1 MNIKAKIIL
10 TTLLALCSSAFTRA
24 YAQDTVEVEGQ
35 VLEAGEAEAPLDY
48 AVVSILPAEL
58 HTVTDS
64 DGRFRFTGLRGGVQI
79 HIQVQYVGYKSI
91 DTLVTLSSTRV
102 NRYVFRMETEN
113 FFMDEV
119 VVTAKAND
127 AGEATASEI
136 NRQAIDHLQASSL
149 KDIMQLIPGA
159 VMSNSNLGNPNMLS
173 IRSIDSDPLNSMGT
187 ALILDGAQ
195 QSNNANLQMTSATAG
210 GSTNSP
216 LYYQETSAGNS
227 AAGIDTRT
235 ISLDNV
241 ESVEVIRGIPSAE
254 YGDLTSGAVIVKS
267 KVGQTPLN
275 IKFSARPE
283 QYQGSVS
290 KGLRLG
296 ENGGTLNLNADFLY
310 TIKRPIESYWN
321 YRRFTAGGIWAKRW
335 GDNFDTR
342 TSLNVH
348 YGLDRRTAN
357 PDNAASQLQESGQDA
372 GFKFNHTGN
381 LNINRGWLKS
391 LEYGATFNYTD
402 KLSEESQIA
411 SSASGIYSTNMVSGS
426 IISNWTGQHIYDNSG
441 NEITNLLPGTENAFL
456 DNMSDTR
463 LVKTSV
469 YGKELYANARV
480 KLTLFKDWNNGISNR
495 IIAGA
500 DFKSDG
506 NLGKGKV
513 YDNETAPSP
522 GSSFSSERIRH
533 YYDIPFINQ
542 FSLYAED
549 LYKHAFGRNEFVL
562 SAGVRYDNINGKNIV
577 APRAN
582 ASLSLFD
589 RVTLRGGYGITAKA
603 PSLVYLYPE
612 NAYFDMPLYS
622 SGYKENP
629 AEELYIVK
637 TNIYSAENPDLK
649 IATNNKAEVGLDV
662 RLWENRR
669 LSLTAY
675 WENMKNGYALIR
687 SLENFHLVD
696 LPRYRAVQENPG
708 GLPTLE
714 LEGMYKAW
722 QSYYTPSNTAV
733 RHKKGVE
740 FELDLGRFDAIRTSF
755 NLSGAWMH
763 ENSSSSAYSFSEN
776 IRPGTNG
783 SLDRNIGVYEP
794 GRIVSYRERLVTT
807 LRITHNIPKIG
818 FVVTLTSQLTAMD
831 AAWSTYST
839 DMFVKYLS
847 RTDGKVYDFDLAKA
861 DDEEFSYLFD
871 PVIPENREWAEK
883 AVPTLFFNLTLTK
896 EIGDAM
902 RISFFANNMFYNRP
916 IYNSTK
922 NRRSLIEL
930 GNDIFFGF
938 DITFNIR

>member
-1 MNIKAKIIL
+1 MNPKTIITAVL
-10 TTLLALCSSAFTRA
+10 PLLLGFCIA
-24 YAQDTVEVEGQ
+24 AQAQEKVELEGQ
-35 VLEAGEAEAPLDY
+35 VLEAGTENLPLDY
-48 AVVSILPAEL
+48 AVVSVLPAEL
-58 HTVTDS
+58 HTVTDAE
-64 DGRFRFTGLRGGVQI
+64 GRFLFQDLPGGAKI
-79 HIQVQYVGYKSI
+79 RIQVQYVGYKTI

-119 VVTAKAND
+119 VVTAKANE

-149 KDIMQLIPGA
+149 KDIMQLVPGA
-159 VMSNSNLGNPNMLS
+159 VMSNSNLSNPNMLS
-173 IRSIDSDPLNSMGT
+173 IRSIDNDPLNSMGT

-195 QSNNANLQMTSATAG
+195 QSNNANLQMTSATAN

-216 LYYQETSAGNS
+216 LYYQDASAGNS
-227 AAGIDTRT
+227 AAGVDTRT

-275 IKFSARPE
+275 VKFSARPE
-283 QYQGSVS
+283 QYQGSLA
-290 KGLRLG
+290 KGLKLG
-296 ENGGTLNLNADFLY
+296 EKGGTLNLNADFLY

-321 YRRFTAGGIWAKRW
+321 YRRLTAGGIWAMRW
-335 GDNFDTR
+335 SDNFDTR

-357 PDNAASQLQESGQDA
+357 PDNAASQLQESGRDL

-381 LNINRGWLKS
+381 INVNKGWLKS
-391 LEYGATFNYTD
+391 IEYGATFNYTD
-402 KLSEESQIA
+402 RLSEKSEIA

-426 IISNWTGQHIYDNSG
+426 IISNWPGHSIYDNEG
-441 NEITNLLPGTENAFL
+441 NEITNLLPGTEYAFL
-456 DNMSDTR
+456 DNLSDTR
-463 LVKTSV
+463 LVKTSI
-469 YGKELYANARV
+469 YGKEIYANARV
-480 KLTLFKDWNNGISNR
+480 KLTLYKDWNNGIRNK

-522 GSSFSSERIRH
+522 GNSFSSERIRH
-533 YYDIPFINQ
+533 YYDIPFMNQ

-549 LYKHAFGRNEFVL
+549 LYKQTFGRNEFVL
-562 SAGVRYDNINGKNIV
+562 SAGIRYDNINGKNIV

-582 ASLSLFD
+582 ASITLFD
-589 RVTLRGGYGITAKA
+589 RVTVRGGYGITAKA

-622 SGYKENP
+622 SGYKSDP

-649 IATNNKAEVGLDV
+649 IATNNKAEAGVDI
-662 RLWENRR
+662 RLWDDRR

-675 WENMKNGYALIR
+675 LEKMQNGYSLIR
-687 SLENFHLVD
+687 TLNTFHLVD
-696 LPRYRAVQENPG
+696 LPRYTVVKENAG
-708 GLPTLE
+708 SLPELK
-714 LEGMYKAW
+714 LEGTYKAW
-722 QSYYTPSNTAV
+722 QSYYVPSNTAV
-733 RHKKGVE
+733 RNKKGLE

-755 NLSGAWMH
+755 NLSGAWMR
-763 ENSSSSAYSFSEN
+763 ESYSDNSYSFSEN
-776 IRPGTNG
+776 IRPGENG

-794 GRIVSYRERLVTT
+794 NRIVSYRERLVTT

-818 FVVTLTSQLTAMD
+818 FVVTLTSQLTALD
-831 AAWSTYST
+831 KSWSTYST
-839 DMFVKYLS
+839 DMFTKYIS
-847 RTDGKVYDFDLAKA
+847 RIDGKVYDFDPAMA
-861 DDEEFSYLFD
+861 DDEEFYYLFD
-871 PVIPENREWAEK
+871 PVIPENREWPEK
-883 AVPTLFFNLTLTK
+883 AIPTLFFNLTLTK

-922 NRRSLIEL
+922 NRKTLIEL

>member
-1 MNIKAKIIL
+1 MNPKTIITAVL
-10 TTLLALCSSAFTRA
+10 PLLLGFCIA
-24 YAQDTVEVEGQ
+24 AQAQEKVELEGQ
-35 VLEAGEAEAPLDY
+35 VLEAGTENLPLDY
-48 AVVSILPAEL
+48 AVVSVLPAEL
-58 HTVTDS
+58 HTVTDAE
-64 DGRFRFTGLRGGVQI
+64 GRFLFQDLPGGAKI
-79 HIQVQYVGYKSI
+79 RIQVQYVGYKTI

-119 VVTAKAND
+119 VVTAKANE

-149 KDIMQLIPGA
+149 KDIMQLVPGA
-159 VMSNSNLGNPNMLS
+159 VMSNSNLSNPNMLS
-173 IRSIDSDPLNSMGT
+173 IRSIDNDPLNSMGT

-195 QSNNANLQMTSATAG
+195 QSNNANLQMTSATAN

-216 LYYQETSAGNS
+216 LYYQDASAGNS
-227 AAGIDTRT
+227 AAGVDTRT

-275 IKFSARPE
+275 VKFSARPE
-283 QYQGSVS
+283 QYQGSLA
-290 KGLRLG
+290 KGLKLG
-296 ENGGTLNLNADFLY
+296 EKGGTLNLNADFLY

-321 YRRFTAGGIWAKRW
+321 YRRLTAGGIWAMRW
-335 GDNFDTR
+335 SDNFDTR

-357 PDNAASQLQESGQDA
+357 PDNAASQLQESGRDL

-381 LNINRGWLKS
+381 INVNKGWLKS
-391 LEYGATFNYTD
+391 IEYGATFNYTD
-402 KLSEESQIA
+402 RLSEKSEIA

-426 IISNWTGQHIYDNSG
+426 IISNWPGQSIYDNEG
-441 NEITNLLPGTENAFL
+441 NEITNLLPGTEDAFL
-456 DNMSDTR
+456 DNLSDTR
-463 LVKTSV
+463 LVKTSI
-469 YGKELYANARV
+469 YGKEIYANARV
-480 KLTLFKDWNNGISNR
+480 KLTLYKDWNNGIRNK

-522 GSSFSSERIRH
+522 GNSFSSERIRH
-533 YYDIPFINQ
+533 YYDIPFMNQ

-549 LYKHAFGRNEFVL
+549 LYKQTFGRNEFVL
-562 SAGVRYDNINGKNIV
+562 SAGIRYDNINGKNIV

-582 ASLSLFD
+582 ASITLFD
-589 RVTLRGGYGITAKA
+589 RVTVRGGYGITAKA

-622 SGYKENP
+622 SGYKSDP

-649 IATNNKAEVGLDV
+649 IATNNKAEAGVDI
-662 RLWENRR
+662 RLWDDRR

-675 WENMKNGYALIR
+675 LEKMQNGYSLIR
-687 SLENFHLVD
+687 TLNTFHLVD
-696 LPRYRAVQENPG
+696 LPRYTVVKENAG
-708 GLPTLE
+708 SLPELK
-714 LEGMYKAW
+714 LEGTYKAW
-722 QSYYTPSNTAV
+722 QSYYVPSNTAV
-733 RHKKGVE
+733 RNKKGLE

-755 NLSGAWMH
+755 NLSGAWMR
-763 ENSSSSAYSFSEN
+763 ESYSDNSYSFSEN
-776 IRPGTNG
+776 IRPGENG

-794 GRIVSYRERLVTT
+794 NRIVSYRERLVTT

-818 FVVTLTSQLTAMD
+818 FVVTLTSQLTALD
-831 AAWSTYST
+831 KSWSTYST
-839 DMFVKYLS
+839 DMFTKYIS
-847 RTDGKVYDFDLAKA
+847 RIDGKVYDFDPAMA
-861 DDEEFSYLFD
+861 DDEEFYYLFD
-871 PVIPENREWAEK
+871 PVIPENREWPEK
-883 AVPTLFFNLTLTK
+883 AIPTLFFNLTLTK

-922 NRRSLIEL
+922 NRKTLIEL

>member
-1 MNIKAKIIL
+1 MNPKTIITAVL
-10 TTLLALCSSAFTRA
+10 PLLLGFCIT
-24 YAQDTVEVEGQ
+24 AQAQEKVELEGQ
-35 VLEAGEAEAPLDY
+35 VLEAGTENLPLDY
-48 AVVSILPAEL
+48 AVVSVLPAEL
-58 HTVTDS
+58 HTVTDAE
-64 DGRFRFTGLRGGVQI
+64 GRFLFQDLPGGAKI
-79 HIQVQYVGYKSI
+79 RIQVQYVGYKTI

-119 VVTAKAND
+119 VVTAKANE

-149 KDIMQLIPGA
+149 KDIMQLVPGA
-159 VMSNSNLGNPNMLS
+159 VMSNSNLSNPNMLS
-173 IRSIDSDPLNSMGT
+173 IRSIDNDPLNSMGT

-195 QSNNANLQMTSATAG
+195 QSNNANLQMTSATAN

-216 LYYQETSAGNS
+216 LYYQDASAGNS
-227 AAGIDTRT
+227 AAGVDTRT

-275 IKFSARPE
+275 VKFSARPE
-283 QYQGSVS
+283 QYQGSLA
-290 KGLRLG
+290 KGLKLG
-296 ENGGTLNLNADFLY
+296 EKGGTLNLNADFLY

-321 YRRFTAGGIWAKRW
+321 YRRLTAGGIWAMRW
-335 GDNFDTR
+335 SDNFDTR

-357 PDNAASQLQESGQDA
+357 PDNAASQLQESGRDL

-381 LNINRGWLKS
+381 INVNKGWLKS
-391 LEYGATFNYTD
+391 IEYGATFNYTD
-402 KLSEESQIA
+402 RLSEKSEIA

-426 IISNWTGQHIYDNSG
+426 IISNWPGQSIYDNEG
-441 NEITNLLPGTENAFL
+441 NEITNLLPGTEDAFL
-456 DNMSDTR
+456 DNLSDTR
-463 LVKTSV
+463 LVKTSI
-469 YGKELYANARV
+469 YGKEIYANARV
-480 KLTLFKDWNNGISNR
+480 KLTLYKDWNNGIRNK

-522 GSSFSSERIRH
+522 GNSFSSERIRH
-533 YYDIPFINQ
+533 YYDIPFMNQ

-549 LYKHAFGRNEFVL
+549 LYKQTFGRNEFVL
-562 SAGVRYDNINGKNIV
+562 SAGIRYDNINGKNIV

-582 ASLSLFD
+582 ASITFFD
-589 RVTLRGGYGITAKA
+589 RVTVRGGYGITAKA

-622 SGYKENP
+622 SGYKSDP

-649 IATNNKAEVGLDV
+649 IATNNKAEAGVDI
-662 RLWENRR
+662 RLWDDRR

-675 WENMKNGYALIR
+675 LEKMQNGYSLIR
-687 SLENFHLVD
+687 TLNTFHLVD
-696 LPRYRAVQENPG
+696 LPRYTVVKENAG
-708 GLPTLE
+708 SLPELK
-714 LEGMYKAW
+714 LEGTYKAW
-722 QSYYTPSNTAV
+722 QSYYVPSNTAV
-733 RHKKGVE
+733 RNKKGLE

-755 NLSGAWMH
+755 NLSGAWMR
-763 ENSSSSAYSFSEN
+763 ESYSDNSYSFSEN
-776 IRPGTNG
+776 IRPGENG

-794 GRIVSYRERLVTT
+794 NRIVSYRERLVTT

-818 FVVTLTSQLTAMD
+818 FVVTLTSQLTALD
-831 AAWSTYST
+831 KSWSTYST
-839 DMFVKYLS
+839 DMFTKYIS
-847 RTDGKVYDFDLAKA
+847 RVDGKVYDFDPAMA
-861 DDEEFSYLFD
+861 DDEEFYYMFD
-871 PVIPENREWAEK
+871 PVIPENREWPEK
-883 AVPTLFFNLTLTK
+883 AIPTLFFNLTLTK

-922 NRRSLIEL
+922 NRKTLIEL

>member
-1 MNIKAKIIL
+1 MNPKTIITAVL
-10 TTLLALCSSAFTRA
+10 PLLLGFCIA
-24 YAQDTVEVEGQ
+24 AQAQEKVELEGQ
-35 VLEAGEAEAPLDY
+35 VLEAGTENLPLDY
-48 AVVSILPAEL
+48 AVVSVLPAEL
-58 HTVTDS
+58 HTVTDAE
-64 DGRFRFTGLRGGVQI
+64 GRFLFQDLPGGAKI
-79 HIQVQYVGYKSI
+79 RIQVQYVGYKTI

-119 VVTAKAND
+119 VVTAKANE

-149 KDIMQLIPGA
+149 KDIMQLVPGA
-159 VMSNSNLGNPNMLS
+159 VMSNSNLNNPNMLS
-173 IRSIDSDPLNSMGT
+173 IRSIDNDPLNSMGT

-195 QSNNANLQMTSATAG
+195 QSNNANLQMTSATAN

-216 LYYQETSAGNS
+216 LYYQDASAGNS
-227 AAGIDTRT
+227 AAGVDTRT

-275 IKFSARPE
+275 VKFSARPE
-283 QYQGSVS
+283 QYQGSLA
-290 KGLRLG
+290 KGLKLG
-296 ENGGTLNLNADFLY
+296 EKGGTLNLNADFLY

-321 YRRFTAGGIWAKRW
+321 YRRLTAGGIWAMRW
-335 GDNFDTR
+335 SDNFDTR

-357 PDNAASQLQESGQDA
+357 PDNAASQLQESGRDL

-381 LNINRGWLKS
+381 INVNKGWLKS
-391 LEYGATFNYTD
+391 IEYGATFNYTD
-402 KLSEESQIA
+402 RLSEKSEIA

-426 IISNWTGQHIYDNSG
+426 IVSNWPGQSIYDNEG
-441 NEITNLLPGTENAFL
+441 NEITNLLPGTEDAFL
-456 DNMSDTR
+456 DNLSDTR
-463 LVKTSV
+463 LVKTSI
-469 YGKELYANARV
+469 YGKEIYANARV
-480 KLTLFKDWNNGISNR
+480 KLTLYKDWNNGIRNK

-522 GSSFSSERIRH
+522 GNSFSSERIRH
-533 YYDIPFINQ
+533 YYDIPFMNQ

-549 LYKHAFGRNEFVL
+549 LYKQTFGRNEFVL

-582 ASLSLFD
+582 ASITLFD
-589 RVTLRGGYGITAKA
+589 RVTVRGGYGITAKA

-622 SGYKENP
+622 SGYKSDP

-649 IATNNKAEVGLDV
+649 IATNNKAEAGVDI
-662 RLWENRR
+662 RLWDDRR

-675 WENMKNGYALIR
+675 LEKMQNGYSLIR
-687 SLENFHLVD
+687 TLNTFHLVD
-696 LPRYRAVQENPG
+696 LPRYTVVKENAG
-708 GLPTLE
+708 SLPELK
-714 LEGMYKAW
+714 LEGTYKAW
-722 QSYYTPSNTAV
+722 QSYYVPSNTAV
-733 RHKKGVE
+733 RNKKGLE

-755 NLSGAWMH
+755 NLSGAWMR
-763 ENSSSSAYSFSEN
+763 ESYSDNSYSFSEN
-776 IRPGTNG
+776 IRPGENG

-794 GRIVSYRERLVTT
+794 NRIVSYRERLVTT

-818 FVVTLTSQLTAMD
+818 FVVTLTSQLTALD
-831 AAWSTYST
+831 KSWSTYST
-839 DMFVKYLS
+839 DMFTKYIS
-847 RTDGKVYDFDLAKA
+847 RIDGKVYDFDPAMA
-861 DDEEFSYLFD
+861 DDEEFYYLFD
-871 PVIPENREWAEK
+871 PVIPENREWPEK
-883 AVPTLFFNLTLTK
+883 AIPTLFFNLTLTK

-922 NRRSLIEL
+922 NRKTLIEL

>member
-1 MNIKAKIIL
+1 MNPKTIITAVL
-10 TTLLALCSSAFTRA
+10 PLLLGFCIA
-24 YAQDTVEVEGQ
+24 AQAQEKVELEGQ
-35 VLEAGEAEAPLDY
+35 VLEAGTENLPLDY
-48 AVVSILPAEL
+48 AVVSVLPAEL
-58 HTVTDS
+58 HTVTDAE
-64 DGRFRFTGLRGGVQI
+64 GRFLFQDLPGGAKI
-79 HIQVQYVGYKSI
+79 RIQVQYVGYKTI

-119 VVTAKAND
+119 VVTAKANE

-149 KDIMQLIPGA
+149 KDIMQLVPGA
-159 VMSNSNLGNPNMLS
+159 VMSNSNLSNPNMLS
-173 IRSIDSDPLNSMGT
+173 IRSIDNDPLNSMGT

-195 QSNNANLQMTSATAG
+195 QSNNANLQMTSATAN

-216 LYYQETSAGNS
+216 LYYQDASAGNS
-227 AAGIDTRT
+227 AAGVDTRT

-275 IKFSARPE
+275 VKFSARPE
-283 QYQGSVS
+283 QYQGSLA
-290 KGLRLG
+290 KGLKLG
-296 ENGGTLNLNADFLY
+296 EKGGTLNLNADFLY

-321 YRRFTAGGIWAKRW
+321 YRRLTAGGIWAMRW
-335 GDNFDTR
+335 SDNFDTR

-357 PDNAASQLQESGQDA
+357 PDNAASQLQESGRDL

-381 LNINRGWLKS
+381 INVNKGWLKS
-391 LEYGATFNYTD
+391 IEYGATFNYTD
-402 KLSEESQIA
+402 RLSEKSEIA

-426 IISNWTGQHIYDNSG
+426 IISNWPGQSIYDNEG
-441 NEITNLLPGTENAFL
+441 NEITNLLPGTEDAFL
-456 DNMSDTR
+456 DNLSDTR
-463 LVKTSV
+463 LVKTSI
-469 YGKELYANARV
+469 YGKEIYANARV
-480 KLTLFKDWNNGISNR
+480 KLTLYKDWNNGIRNK

-522 GSSFSSERIRH
+522 GNSFSSERIRH
-533 YYDIPFINQ
+533 YYDIPFMNQ

-549 LYKHAFGRNEFVL
+549 LYKQTFGRNEFVL

-582 ASLSLFD
+582 ASITLFD
-589 RVTLRGGYGITAKA
+589 RVTVRGGYGITAKA

-622 SGYKENP
+622 SGYKSDP

-649 IATNNKAEVGLDV
+649 IATNNKAEAGVDI
-662 RLWENRR
+662 RLWDDRR

-675 WENMKNGYALIR
+675 LEKMQNGYSLIR
-687 SLENFHLVD
+687 TLNTFHLVD
-696 LPRYRAVQENPG
+696 LPRYTVVKENAG
-708 GLPTLE
+708 SLPELK
-714 LEGMYKAW
+714 LEGTYKAW
-722 QSYYTPSNTAV
+722 QSYYVPSNTAV
-733 RHKKGVE
+733 RNKKGLE

-755 NLSGAWMH
+755 NLSGAWMR
-763 ENSSSSAYSFSEN
+763 ESYSDNSYSFSEN
-776 IRPGTNG
+776 IRPGENG

-794 GRIVSYRERLVTT
+794 NRIVSYRERLVTT

-818 FVVTLTSQLTAMD
+818 FVVTLTSQLTALD
-831 AAWSTYST
+831 KSWSTYST
-839 DMFVKYLS
+839 DMFTKYIS
-847 RTDGKVYDFDLAKA
+847 RIDGKVYDFDPAMA
-861 DDEEFSYLFD
+861 DDEEFYYLFD
-871 PVIPENREWAEK
+871 PVIPENREWPEK
-883 AVPTLFFNLTLTK
+883 AIPTLFFNLTLTK

-922 NRRSLIEL
+922 NRKTLIEL

>member
-1 MNIKAKIIL
+1 MNPKTIITAVL
-10 TTLLALCSSAFTRA
+10 PLLLGFCIATQ
-24 YAQDTVEVEGQ
+24 AQEKVELEGQ
-35 VLEAGEAEAPLDY
+35 VLEAGTENLPLDY
-48 AVVSILPAEL
+48 AVVSVLPAEL
-58 HTVTDS
+58 HTVTDAE
-64 DGRFRFTGLRGGVQI
+64 GRFLFQDLPGGAKI
-79 HIQVQYVGYKSI
+79 RIQVQYVGYKTI

-119 VVTAKAND
+119 VVTAKANE

-149 KDIMQLIPGA
+149 KDIMQLVPGA
-159 VMSNSNLGNPNMLS
+159 VMSNSNLSNPNMLS
-173 IRSIDSDPLNSMGT
+173 IRSIDNDPLNSMGT

-195 QSNNANLQMTSATAG
+195 QSNNANLQMTSATAN

-216 LYYQETSAGNS
+216 LYYQDASAGNS
-227 AAGIDTRT
+227 AAGVDTRT

-275 IKFSARPE
+275 VKFSARPE
-283 QYQGSVS
+283 QYQGSLA

-296 ENGGTLNLNADFLY
+296 EKGGTMNLNADFLY
-310 TIKRPIESYWN
+310 TVKRPIESYWN
-321 YRRFTAGGIWAKRW
+321 YRRFTAGGIWAMRW
-335 GDNFDTR
+335 SDGFDTR

-357 PDNAASQLQESGQDA
+357 PDNAASQLQESGRDL

-381 LNINRGWLKS
+381 INVNKGWLKS
-391 LEYGATFNYTD
+391 IEYGATFNYTD
-402 KLSEESQIA
+402 RLSEKSEIA

-426 IISNWTGQHIYDNSG
+426 IISNWPGQPVYDNEG
-441 NEITNLLPGTENAFL
+441 NEITNLLPGTEDAFL
-456 DNMSDTR
+456 DNLSDTR
-463 LVKTSV
+463 LVKTSI
-469 YGKELYANARV
+469 YGKEIYANARV
-480 KLTLFKDWNNGISNR
+480 KLTFYKDWNNGIRNK

-522 GSSFSSERIRH
+522 GNSFSSERIRH
-533 YYDIPFINQ
+533 YYDIPFMNQ

-549 LYKHAFGRNEFVL
+549 LYKQTFGRNEFVL

-582 ASLSLFD
+582 ASITLFD
-589 RVTLRGGYGITAKA
+589 RVTVRGGYGITAKA

-622 SGYKENP
+622 SGYKSDP

-649 IATNNKAEVGLDV
+649 IATNNKAEAGVDI
-662 RLWENRR
+662 RLWDDRR

-675 WENMKNGYALIR
+675 LEKMQNGYSLIR
-687 SLENFHLVD
+687 TLNTFHLVD
-696 LPRYRAVQENPG
+696 LPRYTAVKENAG
-708 GLPTLE
+708 TLPELE
-714 LEGMYKAW
+714 LEGTYKAW
-722 QSYYTPSNTAV
+722 QSYYVPSNTAV
-733 RHKKGVE
+733 RNKKGLE

-755 NLSGAWMH
+755 NLSGAWMR
-763 ENSSSSAYSFSEN
+763 ESYSDNSYSFSEN
-776 IRPGTNG
+776 IRPGQNG

-794 GRIVSYRERLVTT
+794 NRIVSYRERLVTT

-818 FVVTLTSQLTAMD
+818 FVVTLTSQLTALD
-831 AAWSTYST
+831 KSWSTYST
-839 DMFVKYLS
+839 DMFTKYIS
-847 RTDGKVYDFDLAKA
+847 RIDGKVYDFDPAMA
-861 DDEEFSYLFD
+861 DDEEFYYLFD
-871 PVIPENREWAEK
+871 PVIPENREWPEK
-883 AVPTLFFNLTLTK
+883 AIPTLFFNLTLTK

-922 NRRSLIEL
+922 NRKTLIEL
-930 GNDIFFGF
+930 GSDIFFGF

>member
-1 MNIKAKIIL
+1 M
-10 TTLLALCSSAFTRA
+10 
-24 YAQDTVEVEGQ
+24 
-35 VLEAGEAEAPLDY
+35 
-48 AVVSILPAEL
+48 
-58 HTVTDS
+58 
-64 DGRFRFTGLRGGVQI
+64 
-79 HIQVQYVGYKSI
+79 
-91 DTLVTLSSTRV
+91 TLSSTRV

-119 VVTAKAND
+119 VVTAKANE

-149 KDIMQLIPGA
+149 KDIMQLVPGA
-159 VMSNSNLGNPNMLS
+159 VMSNSNLSNPNMLS
-173 IRSIDSDPLNSMGT
+173 IRSIDNDPLNSMGT

-195 QSNNANLQMTSATAG
+195 QSNNANLQMTSATAN

-216 LYYQETSAGNS
+216 LYYQDASAGNS
-227 AAGIDTRT
+227 AAGVDTRT

-275 IKFSARPE
+275 VKFSARPE
-283 QYQGSVS
+283 QYQGSLA

-296 ENGGTLNLNADFLY
+296 EKGGTLNLNADFLY
-310 TIKRPIESYWN
+310 TVKRPIESYWN
-321 YRRFTAGGIWAKRW
+321 YRRFTAGGIWAMRW
-335 GDNFDTR
+335 SDGFDTR

-357 PDNAASQLQESGQDA
+357 PDNAASQLQESGRDL

-381 LNINRGWLKS
+381 INVNKGWLKS
-391 LEYGATFNYTD
+391 IEYGATFNYTD
-402 KLSEESQIA
+402 RLSEKSEIA

-426 IISNWTGQHIYDNSG
+426 IISNWPGQPVYDNEGS
-441 NEITNLLPGTENAFL
+441 EITNLLPGTEDAFL
-456 DNMSDTR
+456 DNLSDTR
-463 LVKTSV
+463 LVKTSI
-469 YGKELYANARV
+469 YGKEIYANARV
-480 KLTLFKDWNNGISNR
+480 KLTFYKDWNNGIRNK

-522 GSSFSSERIRH
+522 GNSFSSERIRH
-533 YYDIPFINQ
+533 YYDIPFMNQ

-549 LYKHAFGRNEFVL
+549 LYKQTFGRNEFVL

-582 ASLSLFD
+582 ASITLFD
-589 RVTLRGGYGITAKA
+589 RVTVRGGYGITAKA

-622 SGYKENP
+622 SGYKSDP

-649 IATNNKAEVGLDV
+649 IATNNKAEAGVDI
-662 RLWENRR
+662 RLWDDRR

-675 WENMKNGYALIR
+675 LEKMQNGYSLIR
-687 SLENFHLVD
+687 TLNTFHLVD
-696 LPRYRAVQENPG
+696 LPRYTVVKENAG
-708 GLPTLE
+708 SLPELK
-714 LEGMYKAW
+714 LEGTYKAW
-722 QSYYTPSNTAV
+722 QSYYVPSNTAV
-733 RHKKGVE
+733 RNKKGLE

-755 NLSGAWMH
+755 NLSGAWMR
-763 ENSSSSAYSFSEN
+763 ESYSNNSYSFSEN
-776 IRPGTNG
+776 IRPGQNG

-794 GRIVSYRERLVTT
+794 NRIVSYRERLVTT

-818 FVVTLTSQLTAMD
+818 FVVTLTSQLTALD
-831 AAWSTYST
+831 KSWSTYST
-839 DMFVKYLS
+839 DMFTKYIS
-847 RTDGKVYDFDLAKA
+847 RIDGKVYDFDPAMA
-861 DDEEFSYLFD
+861 DDEEFYYLFD
-871 PVIPENREWAEK
+871 PVIPENREWPEK
-883 AVPTLFFNLTLTK
+883 AIPTLFFNLTLTK

-922 NRRSLIEL
+922 NRKTLIEL

>member
-1 MNIKAKIIL
+1 MTPKTIITAVL
-10 TTLLALCSSAFTRA
+10 PLLLGFCIATQ
-24 YAQDTVEVEGQ
+24 AQEKVELEGQ
-35 VLEAGEAEAPLDY
+35 VLEAGTGNLPLDY
-48 AVVSILPAEL
+48 AVVSVLPAEL
-58 HTVTDS
+58 HTVTDAE
-64 DGRFRFTGLRGGVQI
+64 GRFLFQNLPGGAKI
-79 HIQVQYVGYKSI
+79 RIQVQYVGYKTI

-119 VVTAKAND
+119 VVTAKANE

-149 KDIMQLIPGA
+149 KDIMQLVPGA
-159 VMSNSNLGNPNMLS
+159 VMSNSNLSNPNMLS
-173 IRSIDSDPLNSMGT
+173 IRSIDNDPLNSMGT

-195 QSNNANLQMTSATAG
+195 QSNNANLQMTSATAN

-216 LYYQETSAGNS
+216 LYYQDASAGNS
-227 AAGIDTRT
+227 AAGVDTRT

-275 IKFSARPE
+275 VKFSARPE
-283 QYQGSVS
+283 QYQGSLA

-296 ENGGTLNLNADFLY
+296 EKGGTLNLNADFLY
-310 TIKRPIESYWN
+310 TVKRPIESYWN
-321 YRRFTAGGIWAKRW
+321 YRRFTAGGIWAMRW
-335 GDNFDTR
+335 SDGFDTR

-357 PDNAASQLQESGQDA
+357 PDNAASQLQESGRDL

-381 LNINRGWLKS
+381 INVNKGWLKS
-391 LEYGATFNYTD
+391 IEYGATFNYTD
-402 KLSEESQIA
+402 RLSEKSEIA

-426 IISNWTGQHIYDNSG
+426 IISNWPGQPVYDNEGS
-441 NEITNLLPGTENAFL
+441 EITNLLPGTEDAFL
-456 DNMSDTR
+456 DNLSDTR
-463 LVKTSV
+463 LVKTSI
-469 YGKELYANARV
+469 YGKEIYANARV
-480 KLTLFKDWNNGISNR
+480 KLTFYKDWNNGIRNK

-522 GSSFSSERIRH
+522 GNSFSSERIRH
-533 YYDIPFINQ
+533 YYDIPFMNQ

-549 LYKHAFGRNEFVL
+549 LYKQTFGRNEFVL

-582 ASLSLFD
+582 ASITLFD
-589 RVTLRGGYGITAKA
+589 RVTVRGGYGITAKA

-622 SGYKENP
+622 SGYKSDP

-649 IATNNKAEVGLDV
+649 IATNNKAEAGVDI
-662 RLWENRR
+662 RLWDDRR

-675 WENMKNGYALIR
+675 LEKMQNGYSLIR
-687 SLENFHLVD
+687 TLNTFHLVD
-696 LPRYRAVQENPG
+696 LPRYTVVKENAG
-708 GLPTLE
+708 SLPELK
-714 LEGMYKAW
+714 LEGTYKAW
-722 QSYYTPSNTAV
+722 QSYYVPSNTAV
-733 RHKKGVE
+733 RNKKGLE

-755 NLSGAWMH
+755 NLSGAWMR
-763 ENSSSSAYSFSEN
+763 ESYSNNSYSFSEN
-776 IRPGTNG
+776 IRPGQNG

-794 GRIVSYRERLVTT
+794 NRIVSYRERLVTT

-818 FVVTLTSQLTAMD
+818 FVVTLTSQLTALD
-831 AAWSTYST
+831 KSWSTYST
-839 DMFVKYLS
+839 DMFTKYIS
-847 RTDGKVYDFDLAKA
+847 RIDGKVYDFDPAMA
-861 DDEEFSYLFD
+861 DDEEFYYLFD
-871 PVIPENREWAEK
+871 PVIPENREWPEK
-883 AVPTLFFNLTLTK
+883 AIPTLFFNLTLTK

-922 NRRSLIEL
+922 NRKTLIEL

>member
-1 MNIKAKIIL
+1 MNPKTIITAVL
-10 TTLLALCSSAFTRA
+10 PLLLGFCIATQ
-24 YAQDTVEVEGQ
+24 AQERVELEGQ
-35 VLEAGEAEAPLDY
+35 VLEAGTENLPLDY
-48 AVVSILPAEL
+48 AVVSVLPAEL
-58 HTVTDS
+58 HTVTDAE
-64 DGRFRFTGLRGGVQI
+64 GRFLFQDLPGGAKI
-79 HIQVQYVGYKSI
+79 RIQVQYVGYKTI

-119 VVTAKAND
+119 VVTAKANE

-149 KDIMQLIPGA
+149 KDIMQLVPGA
-159 VMSNSNLGNPNMLS
+159 VMSNSNLSNPNMLS
-173 IRSIDSDPLNSMGT
+173 IRSIDNDPLNSMGT

-195 QSNNANLQMTSATAG
+195 QSNNANLQMTSATAN

-216 LYYQETSAGNS
+216 LYYQDASAGNS
-227 AAGIDTRT
+227 AAGVDTRT

-275 IKFSARPE
+275 VKFSARPE
-283 QYQGSVS
+283 QYQGSLA

-296 ENGGTLNLNADFLY
+296 EKGGTLNLNADFLY
-310 TIKRPIESYWN
+310 TVKRPIESYWN
-321 YRRFTAGGIWAKRW
+321 YRRFTAGGIWAMRW
-335 GDNFDTR
+335 SDGFDTR

-357 PDNAASQLQESGQDA
+357 PDNAASQLQESGRDL

-381 LNINRGWLKS
+381 INVNKGWLKS
-391 LEYGATFNYTD
+391 IEYGATFNYTD
-402 KLSEESQIA
+402 RLSEKSEIA

-426 IISNWTGQHIYDNSG
+426 IISNWPGQPVYDNGG
-441 NEITNLLPGTENAFL
+441 NEITNLLPGTEDAFL
-456 DNMSDTR
+456 DNLSDTR
-463 LVKTSV
+463 LVKTSI
-469 YGKELYANARV
+469 YGKEIYANARV
-480 KLTLFKDWNNGISNR
+480 KLTFYKDWNNGIRNK

-522 GSSFSSERIRH
+522 GNSFSSERIRH
-533 YYDIPFINQ
+533 YYDIPFMNQ

-549 LYKHAFGRNEFVL
+549 LYKQTFGRNEFVL

-582 ASLSLFD
+582 ASITLFD
-589 RVTLRGGYGITAKA
+589 RVTVRGGYGITAKA

-622 SGYKENP
+622 SGYKSDP

-649 IATNNKAEVGLDV
+649 IATNNKAEAGVDI
-662 RLWENRR
+662 RLWDDRR

-675 WENMKNGYALIR
+675 LEKMQNGYSLIR
-687 SLENFHLVD
+687 TPNTFHLVD
-696 LPRYRAVQENPG
+696 LPRYTAVKENAG
-708 GLPTLE
+708 TLPELE
-714 LEGMYKAW
+714 LEGTYKAW
-722 QSYYTPSNTAV
+722 QSYYVPSNTAV
-733 RHKKGVE
+733 RNKKGLE

-755 NLSGAWMH
+755 NLSGAWMR
-763 ENSSSSAYSFSEN
+763 ESYSDNSYSFSEN
-776 IRPGTNG
+776 IRPGQNG

-794 GRIVSYRERLVTT
+794 NRIVSYRERLVTT

-818 FVVTLTSQLTAMD
+818 FVVTLTSQLTALD
-831 AAWSTYST
+831 KSWSTYST
-839 DMFVKYLS
+839 DMFTKYIS
-847 RTDGKVYDFDLAKA
+847 RIDGKVYDFDPAMA
-861 DDEEFSYLFD
+861 DDEEFYYLFD
-871 PVIPENREWAEK
+871 PVIPENREWPEK
-883 AVPTLFFNLTLTK
+883 AIPTLFFNLTLTK

-922 NRRSLIEL
+922 NRKTLIEL
-930 GNDIFFGF
+930 GSDIFFGF

>member
-1 MNIKAKIIL
+1 MNPKTIITAVL
-10 TTLLALCSSAFTRA
+10 PLLLGFCIATQ
-24 YAQDTVEVEGQ
+24 AQEKVELEGQ
-35 VLEAGEAEAPLDY
+35 VLEAGTENLPLDY
-48 AVVSILPAEL
+48 AVVSVLPAEL
-58 HTVTDS
+58 HTVTDAE
-64 DGRFRFTGLRGGVQI
+64 GRFLFQDLPGGAKI
-79 HIQVQYVGYKSI
+79 RIQVQYVGYKTI

-119 VVTAKAND
+119 VVTAKANE

-149 KDIMQLIPGA
+149 KDIMQLVPGA
-159 VMSNSNLGNPNMLS
+159 VMSNSNLSNPNMLS
-173 IRSIDSDPLNSMGT
+173 IRSIDNDPLNSMGT

-195 QSNNANLQMTSATAG
+195 QSNNANLQMTSATAN

-216 LYYQETSAGNS
+216 LYYQDASAGNS
-227 AAGIDTRT
+227 AAGVDTRT

-275 IKFSARPE
+275 VKFSARPE
-283 QYQGSVS
+283 QYQGSLA

-296 ENGGTLNLNADFLY
+296 EKGGTLNLNADFLY
-310 TIKRPIESYWN
+310 TVKRPIESYWN
-321 YRRFTAGGIWAKRW
+321 YRRFTAGGIWAMRW
-335 GDNFDTR
+335 SDGFDTR

-357 PDNAASQLQESGQDA
+357 PDNAASQLQESGRDL

-381 LNINRGWLKS
+381 INVNKGWLKS
-391 LEYGATFNYTD
+391 IEYGATFNYTD
-402 KLSEESQIA
+402 RLSEKSEIA

-426 IISNWTGQHIYDNSG
+426 IISNWPGQPVYDNEG
-441 NEITNLLPGTENAFL
+441 NEITNLLPGTEDAFL
-456 DNMSDTR
+456 DNLSDTR
-463 LVKTSV
+463 LVKTSI
-469 YGKELYANARV
+469 YGKEIYANARV
-480 KLTLFKDWNNGISNR
+480 KLTFYKDWNNGIRNK

-522 GSSFSSERIRH
+522 GNSFSSERIRH
-533 YYDIPFINQ
+533 YYDIPFMNQ

-549 LYKHAFGRNEFVL
+549 LYKQTFGRNEFVL

-582 ASLSLFD
+582 ASITLFD
-589 RVTLRGGYGITAKA
+589 RVTVRGGYGITAKA

-622 SGYKENP
+622 SGYKSDP

-649 IATNNKAEVGLDV
+649 IATNNKAEAGVDI
-662 RLWENRR
+662 RLWDDRR

-675 WENMKNGYALIR
+675 LEKMQNGYSLIR
-687 SLENFHLVD
+687 TLNTFHLVD
-696 LPRYRAVQENPG
+696 LPRYTAVKENAG
-708 GLPTLE
+708 ALPELE
-714 LEGMYKAW
+714 LEGTYKAW
-722 QSYYTPSNTAV
+722 QSYYVPSNTAV
-733 RHKKGVE
+733 RNKKGLE

-755 NLSGAWMH
+755 NLSGAWMR
-763 ENSSSSAYSFSEN
+763 ESYSDNSYSFSEN
-776 IRPGTNG
+776 IRPGQNG

-794 GRIVSYRERLVTT
+794 NRIVSYRERLVTT

-818 FVVTLTSQLTAMD
+818 FVVTLTSQLTALD
-831 AAWSTYST
+831 KSWSTYST
-839 DMFVKYLS
+839 DMFTKYIS
-847 RTDGKVYDFDLAKA
+847 RIDGKVYDFDPAMA
-861 DDEEFSYLFD
+861 DDEEFYYLFD
-871 PVIPENREWAEK
+871 PVIPENREWPEK
-883 AVPTLFFNLTLTK
+883 AIPTLFFNLTLTK

-922 NRRSLIEL
+922 NRKTLIEL
-930 GNDIFFGF
+930 GSDIFFGF

>member
-1 MNIKAKIIL
+1 MNPKTIITAVL
-10 TTLLALCSSAFTRA
+10 PLLLGFCIA
-24 YAQDTVEVEGQ
+24 AQAQEKVELEGQ
-35 VLEAGEAEAPLDY
+35 VLEAGTENLPLDY
-48 AVVSILPAEL
+48 AVVSVLPAEL
-58 HTVTDS
+58 HTVTDAE
-64 DGRFRFTGLRGGVQI
+64 GRFLFQDLPGGAKI
-79 HIQVQYVGYKSI
+79 RIQVQYVGYKTI

-119 VVTAKAND
+119 VVTAKANE

-149 KDIMQLIPGA
+149 KDIMQLVPGA
-159 VMSNSNLGNPNMLS
+159 VMSNSNLSNPNMLS
-173 IRSIDSDPLNSMGT
+173 IRSIDNDPLNSMGT

-195 QSNNANLQMTSATAG
+195 QSNNANLQMTSATAN
-210 GSTNSP
+210 GSTHSP
-216 LYYQETSAGNS
+216 LYYQDASAGNS
-227 AAGIDTRT
+227 AAGVDTRT

-275 IKFSARPE
+275 VKFSARPE
-283 QYQGSVS
+283 QYQGSLA
-290 KGLRLG
+290 KGLKLG
-296 ENGGTLNLNADFLY
+296 EKGGTLNLNADFLY

-321 YRRFTAGGIWAKRW
+321 YRRLTAGGIWAMRW
-335 GDNFDTR
+335 SDNFDTR

-357 PDNAASQLQESGQDA
+357 PDNAASQLQESGRDL

-381 LNINRGWLKS
+381 INVNKGWLKS
-391 LEYGATFNYTD
+391 IEYGATFNYTD
-402 KLSEESQIA
+402 RLSEKSEIA

-426 IISNWTGQHIYDNSG
+426 IISNWPGQSIYDNEG
-441 NEITNLLPGTENAFL
+441 NEITNLLPGTEDAFL
-456 DNMSDTR
+456 DNLSDTR
-463 LVKTSV
+463 LVKTSI
-469 YGKELYANARV
+469 YGKEIYANARV
-480 KLTLFKDWNNGISNR
+480 KLTLYKDWNNGIRNK

-522 GSSFSSERIRH
+522 GNSFSSERIRH
-533 YYDIPFINQ
+533 YYDIPFMNQ

-549 LYKHAFGRNEFVL
+549 LYKQTFGRNEFVL

-582 ASLSLFD
+582 ASITLFD
-589 RVTLRGGYGITAKA
+589 RVTVRGGYGITAKA

-622 SGYKENP
+622 SGYKSDP

-649 IATNNKAEVGLDV
+649 IATNNKAEAGVDI
-662 RLWENRR
+662 RLWDDRR

-675 WENMKNGYALIR
+675 LEKMQNGYSLIR
-687 SLENFHLVD
+687 TLNTFHLVD
-696 LPRYRAVQENPG
+696 LPRYTVVKENAG
-708 GLPTLE
+708 SLPELK
-714 LEGMYKAW
+714 LEGTYKAW
-722 QSYYTPSNTAV
+722 QSYYVPSNTAV
-733 RHKKGVE
+733 RNKKGLE

-755 NLSGAWMH
+755 NLSGAWMR
-763 ENSSSSAYSFSEN
+763 ESYSDNSYSFSEN
-776 IRPGTNG
+776 IRPGENG

-794 GRIVSYRERLVTT
+794 NRIVSYRERLVTT

-818 FVVTLTSQLTAMD
+818 FVVTLTSQLTALD
-831 AAWSTYST
+831 KSWSTYST
-839 DMFVKYLS
+839 DMFTKYIS
-847 RTDGKVYDFDLAKA
+847 RIDGKVYDFDPAMA
-861 DDEEFSYLFD
+861 DDEEFYYLFD
-871 PVIPENREWAEK
+871 PVIPENREWPEK
-883 AVPTLFFNLTLTK
+883 AIPTLFFNLTLTK

-922 NRRSLIEL
+922 NRKTLIEL

>member
-1 MNIKAKIIL
+1 MNPKTIITAVL
-10 TTLLALCSSAFTRA
+10 PLLLGFCIATQ
-24 YAQDTVEVEGQ
+24 AQEKVELEGQ
-35 VLEAGEAEAPLDY
+35 VLEAGTENLPLDY
-48 AVVSILPAEL
+48 AVVSVLPAEL
-58 HTVTDS
+58 HTVTDAE
-64 DGRFRFTGLRGGVQI
+64 GRFLFQDLPGGAKI
-79 HIQVQYVGYKSI
+79 RIQVQYVGYKTI

-119 VVTAKAND
+119 VVTAKANE

-149 KDIMQLIPGA
+149 KDIMQLVPGA
-159 VMSNSNLGNPNMLS
+159 VMSNSNLSNPNMLS
-173 IRSIDSDPLNSMGT
+173 IRSIDNDPLNSMGT

-195 QSNNANLQMTSATAG
+195 QSNNANLQMTSATAN

-216 LYYQETSAGNS
+216 LYYQDASAGNS
-227 AAGIDTRT
+227 AAGVDTRT

-275 IKFSARPE
+275 VKFSARPE
-283 QYQGSVS
+283 QYQGSLA

-296 ENGGTLNLNADFLY
+296 EKGGTLNLNADFLY
-310 TIKRPIESYWN
+310 TVKRPIESYWN
-321 YRRFTAGGIWAKRW
+321 YRRFTAGGIWAMRW
-335 GDNFDTR
+335 SDGFDTR

-357 PDNAASQLQESGQDA
+357 PDNAASQLQESGRDL

-381 LNINRGWLKS
+381 INVNKGWLKS
-391 LEYGATFNYTD
+391 IEYGATFNYTD
-402 KLSEESQIA
+402 RLSEKSEIA

-426 IISNWTGQHIYDNSG
+426 IISNWPGQPVYDNEG
-441 NEITNLLPGTENAFL
+441 NEITNLLPGTEDAFL
-456 DNMSDTR
+456 DNLSDTR
-463 LVKTSV
+463 LVKTSI
-469 YGKELYANARV
+469 YGKEIYANARV
-480 KLTLFKDWNNGISNR
+480 KLTFYKDWNNGIRNK

-522 GSSFSSERIRH
+522 GNSFSSERIRH
-533 YYDIPFINQ
+533 YYDIPFMNQ

-549 LYKHAFGRNEFVL
+549 LYKQTFGRNEFVL

-582 ASLSLFD
+582 ASITLFD
-589 RVTLRGGYGITAKA
+589 RVTVRGGYGITAKA

-622 SGYKENP
+622 SGYKSDP

-649 IATNNKAEVGLDV
+649 IATNNKAEAGVDI
-662 RLWENRR
+662 RLWDDRR

-675 WENMKNGYALIR
+675 LEKMQNGYSLIR
-687 SLENFHLVD
+687 TLNTFHLVD
-696 LPRYRAVQENPG
+696 LPRYTAVKENAG
-708 GLPTLE
+708 ALPELE
-714 LEGMYKAW
+714 LEGTYKAW
-722 QSYYTPSNTAV
+722 KSYYVPSNTAV
-733 RHKKGVE
+733 RNKKGLE

-755 NLSGAWMH
+755 NLSGAWMR
-763 ENSSSSAYSFSEN
+763 ESYSDNSYSFSEN
-776 IRPGTNG
+776 IRPGQNG

-794 GRIVSYRERLVTT
+794 NRIVSYRERLVTT

-818 FVVTLTSQLTAMD
+818 FVVTLTSQLTALD
-831 AAWSTYST
+831 KSWSTYST
-839 DMFVKYLS
+839 DMFTKYIS
-847 RTDGKVYDFDLAKA
+847 RIDGKVYDFDPAMA
-861 DDEEFSYLFD
+861 DDEEFYYLFD
-871 PVIPENREWAEK
+871 PVIPENREWPEK
-883 AVPTLFFNLTLTK
+883 AIPTLFFNLTLTK

-922 NRRSLIEL
+922 NRKTLIEL
-930 GNDIFFGF
+930 GSDIFFGF

>member
-1 MNIKAKIIL
+1 MNPKTIITAVL
-10 TTLLALCSSAFTRA
+10 PLLLGFCIATQ
-24 YAQDTVEVEGQ
+24 AQEKVELEGQ
-35 VLEAGEAEAPLDY
+35 VLEAGTENLPLDY
-48 AVVSILPAEL
+48 AVVSVLPAEL
-58 HTVTDS
+58 HTVTDAE
-64 DGRFRFTGLRGGVQI
+64 GRFLFQDLPGGAKI
-79 HIQVQYVGYKSI
+79 RIQVQYVGYKTI

-119 VVTAKAND
+119 VVTAKANE

-149 KDIMQLIPGA
+149 KDIMQLVPGA
-159 VMSNSNLGNPNMLS
+159 VMSNSNLSNPNMLS
-173 IRSIDSDPLNSMGT
+173 IRSIDNDPLNSMGT

-195 QSNNANLQMTSATAG
+195 QSNNANLQMTSATAN

-216 LYYQETSAGNS
+216 LYYQDASAGNS
-227 AAGIDTRT
+227 AAGVDTRT

-275 IKFSARPE
+275 VKFSARPE
-283 QYQGSVS
+283 QYQGSLA

-296 ENGGTLNLNADFLY
+296 EKGGTLNLNADFLY
-310 TIKRPIESYWN
+310 TVKRPIESYWN
-321 YRRFTAGGIWAKRW
+321 YRRFTAGGIWAMRW
-335 GDNFDTR
+335 SDGFDTR

-357 PDNAASQLQESGQDA
+357 PDNAASQLQESGRDL

-381 LNINRGWLKS
+381 INVNKGWLKS
-391 LEYGATFNYTD
+391 IEYGATFNYTD
-402 KLSEESQIA
+402 RLSEKSEIA

-426 IISNWTGQHIYDNSG
+426 IISNWPGQPVYDNEG
-441 NEITNLLPGTENAFL
+441 NEITNLLPGTEDAFL
-456 DNMSDTR
+456 DNLSDTR
-463 LVKTSV
+463 LVKTSI
-469 YGKELYANARV
+469 YGKEIYANARV
-480 KLTLFKDWNNGISNR
+480 KLTFYKDWNNGIRNK

-522 GSSFSSERIRH
+522 GNSFSSERIRH
-533 YYDIPFINQ
+533 YYDIPFMNQ

-549 LYKHAFGRNEFVL
+549 LYKQTFGRNEFVL

-582 ASLSLFD
+582 ASITLFD
-589 RVTLRGGYGITAKA
+589 RVTVRGGYGITAKA

-622 SGYKENP
+622 SGYKSDP

-649 IATNNKAEVGLDV
+649 IATNNKAEAGVDI
-662 RLWENRR
+662 RLWDDRR

-675 WENMKNGYALIR
+675 LEKMQNGYSLIR
-687 SLENFHLVD
+687 TLNTFHLVD
-696 LPRYRAVQENPG
+696 LPRYTAVKENAG
-708 GLPTLE
+708 TLPELE
-714 LEGMYKAW
+714 LEGTYKAW
-722 QSYYTPSNTAV
+722 QSYYVPSNTAV
-733 RHKKGVE
+733 RNKKGLE

-755 NLSGAWMH
+755 NLSGAWMR
-763 ENSSSSAYSFSEN
+763 ESYSDNSYSFSEN
-776 IRPGTNG
+776 IRPGQNG

-794 GRIVSYRERLVTT
+794 NRIVSYRERLVTT

-818 FVVTLTSQLTAMD
+818 FVVTLTSQLTALD
-831 AAWSTYST
+831 KSWSTYST
-839 DMFVKYLS
+839 DMFTKYIS
-847 RTDGKVYDFDLAKA
+847 RIDGKVYDFDPAMA
-861 DDEEFSYLFD
+861 DDEEFYYLFD
-871 PVIPENREWAEK
+871 PVIPENREWPEK
-883 AVPTLFFNLTLTK
+883 AIPTLFFNLTLTK

-922 NRRSLIEL
+922 NRKTLIEL
-930 GNDIFFGF
+930 GSDIFFGF